1 MNAFS
6 PVAQRGTTLIEVLI
20 ALVVLA
26 IGLLG
31 MALLQVTSVQS
42 NHSAYYRSQVSIL
55 ASDLADRMRANRT
68 AALTDAYVFDY
79 PTASSSPPSASGT
92 QAQKDKAEWLNT
104 LAQALPEGTG
114 KVEKSG
120 TLVTISVRWNDNRGR
135 IKPTAS
141 TEKAASAEKTDSTDT
156 GIETFVYRT
165 EI

>member
-1 MNAFS
+1 MSAFS

-79 PTASSSPPSASGT
+79 PTSSSTHSVSGT

-135 IKPTAS
+135 IKKT
-141 TEKAASAEKTDSTDT
+141 ASAEKTDSTDT

>member
-1 MNAFS
+1 MSAFS

-79 PTASSSPPSASGT
+79 PTSSSTHSVSGT

-156 GIETFVYRT
+156 GVETFVYRT